1 MSISL
6 CLLLMLSPMSYSF
19 NLHYCGGHLIA
30 IESVFKT
37 HKGCGME
44 DITTIFSSQETLLQ
58 TDCCEDVL
66 LNPNGI
72 EDFSVDIDSKIT
84 DSWVKVMIPTNQ
96 ISKIPSSKSLA
107 VVLLPR
113 PPSLIY
119 HRYMRF
125 QQLLTY
131 G

>member
-1 MSISL
+1 
-6 CLLLMLSPMSYSF
+6 MLSPMSYSF

-37 HKGCGME
+37 QKGCGME
-44 DITTIFSSQETLLQ
+44 DITSTFSSQEALLQ
-58 TDCCEDVL
+58 THCCENVL
-66 LNPNGI
+66 LKPNGI
-72 EDFSVDIDSKIT
+72 EDFSMDIDSKIT
-84 DSWVKVMIPTNQ
+84 DSWEKVMIPTNQ
-96 ISKIPSSKSLA
+96 ISKNPSYKSLA

-113 PPSLIY
+113 PPSLVY

>member
-1 MSISL
+1 
-6 CLLLMLSPMSYSF
+6 MLSPMSYSF
-19 NLHYCGGHLIA
+19 NLHYCGGHLIE
-30 IESVFKT
+30 IESVVKT

-44 DITTIFSSQETLLQ
+44 DITTLISSQQSNVQ

-66 LNPNGI
+66 LKSNGI

-84 DSWVKVMIPTNQ
+84 DSWVKVIIPNDQ

-113 PPSLIY
+113 PPGLVY

>member
-1 MSISL
+1 
-6 CLLLMLSPMSYSF
+6 MLSPVSYSF

-37 HKGCGME
+37 QKGCGME
-44 DITTIFSSQETLLQ
+44 DITTLISSQESIVQ

-66 LNPNGI
+66 LKPNGI
-72 EDFSVDIDSKIT
+72 QDFSVDIDSKIT
-84 DSWVKVMIPTNQ
+84 NSWVKVLIPTNQ
-96 ISKIPSSKSLA
+96 ISKIPTLKSLA
-107 VVLLPR
+107 VILLPR
-113 PPSLIY
+113 PPSLVY